1 MKKNVLNLSLL
12 AGAILATGVIGTAC
26 SGGDDDDDDD
36 GGGRP
41 IVAQADG
48 GAADF
53 TSCQAITGSNDNI
66 TLKVFVGKQ
75 GLDTSAAPAATP
87 GSVVSYFDPVSGTT
101 SGASAA
107 TDATGFTIV
116 TAPANTLA
124 AFKVTHPTDG
134 TTTFVDGY
142 DYGRLTP
149 ATVDTAGTAV
159 FNLRVIPTAVRN
171 AIAAI
176 LGPPVS
182 SLTGLTSFAG
192 SVTDCSGEPVIGAT
206 LELAGTGE
214 PNRCSSSATL
224 PCVAYSTDT
233 GEDFTDSGA
242 QVFMLGLPGSGQL
255 TLNVMGIVTDGGAPV
270 QIGSLVIRGQ
280 GDTIALGAIPAQN
293 VP

>member
-41 IVAQADG
+41 VVLQEDG

-53 TSCQAITGSNDNI
+53 TSCAPITGSNGNI
-66 TLKVFVGKQ
+66 SLKVFVGKQ

-87 GSVVSYFDPVSGTT
+87 GSIVTYFNPLNSTT
-101 SGASAA
+101 GAASAP
-107 TDATGFTIV
+107 TDASGLTNV
-116 TAPANTLA
+116 TVPANTLA
-124 AFKVTHPTDG
+124 AFKVYHPTDG

-149 ATVDTAGTAV
+149 ATSNTNGDAV
-159 FNLRVIPTAVRN
+159 FDLRIIPTAVRN

-176 LGPPVS
+176 LGPPVD
-182 SLTGLTSFAG
+182 SLAGLTSFAG
-192 SVTDCSGEPVIGAT
+192 SVTDCSGEAIVGAT

-233 GEDFTDSGA
+233 GEDFTDESA
-242 QVFMLGLPGSGQL
+242 QVFMLGLPGSGSL
-255 TLNVMGIVTDGGAPV
+255 TLNVMGVVADGGAPV
-270 QIGSLVIRGQ
+270 QIGSLTIVGR

>member
-12 AGAILATGVIGTAC
+12 AGAILAMGALGTAC

-41 IVAQADG
+41 VVIQEDG

-53 TSCQAITGSNDNI
+53 TTCQTATGSGGNI
-66 TLKVFVGKQ
+66 SLTVLVGKQ
-75 GLDTSAAPAATP
+75 GLDTGAAPAPTP
-87 GSVVSYFDPVSGTT
+87 GSIVSYFDPLTGQT
-101 SGASAA
+101 SGASAP
-107 TDATGFTIV
+107 TDAAGLTNV

-134 TTTFVDGY
+134 ATTFVDAY

-149 ATVDTAGTAV
+149 ATSNTNGGPV
-159 FNLRVIPTAVRN
+159 FNLRVIPTSVRN

-176 LGPPVS
+176 LGPPVEN
-182 SLTGLTSFAG
+182 LAGLTSFAG
-192 SVTDCSGEPVIGAT
+192 SVTDCAGEPIIGAT
-206 LELAGTGE
+206 LELPGTGE

-224 PCVAYSTDT
+224 PCVSYSTDT
-233 GEDFTDSGA
+233 GEDFTEASA
-242 QVFMLGLPGSGQL
+242 QVFVLGLPGSGQI
-255 TLNVMGIVTDGGAPV
+255 TMNVMGIVTDGAAPV
-270 QIGSLVIRGQ
+270 QIGSITVRGQ

-293 VP
+293 VN